1 MKGQAHWID
10 LIVILA
16 GALLVFGGIF
26 LATARWT
33 IKRIRMRLTCPVD
46 SARVDVVMTQDAATG
61 VYVDVESCS
70 AFKNPRQVRC
80 QEDCRRKLNLE
91 GEGRLHLVQRPSA

>member
-10 LIVILA
+10 LVVILA
-16 GALLVFGGIF
+16 GALLVFGGMF

-33 IKRIRMRLTCPVD
+33 VKRIRMRLKCPIE
-46 SARVDVVMTQDAATG
+46 SEHMDVVFVQDAATG

-70 AFKNPRQVRC
+70 AFRNPRDVRC
-80 QEDCRRKLNLE
+80 HEDCRRELNLARP
-91 GEGRLHLVQRPSA
+91 RLSAKVPPSA